1 MRGPVRRR
9 ARGREG
15 TFESAPD
22 ERKGAAETCAR
33 RTRVEGV
40 AARSRRVVALYLSHA
55 DVDAIRP
62 RPAPKSILSESAR
75 RAIARRHSGALR
87 PRVAPRV
94 AMGRKKQTARK
105 STKGVIPRRSSPA
118 SPVGD
123 QEMTTA
129 ESERSSPASSVGDQE
144 TTADLGAAVAD
155 AVLAKYASLPKHG
168 KPQAGEY
175 TLLAGFA
182 LTDDATPNA
191 RPVVVA
197 LGTGTKCV
205 GASARCPRGRALA
218 DSHAEVIARRALR
231 YYLLAELYAEFKSTR
246 GTPVSAQAPQ
256 PSAFPIFERIGTGRA
271 CVCVDC
277 GGRAR
282 ADPGGCERYRL
293 RPGVR
298 LHMYTTQSPC
308 GDASVF
314 PRSDEDACE
323 GHGCG
328 GGDEGEDDDGG
339 DGDETRTKKRAKTT
353 GGGVTGAKL
362 LGGGGGGVDAEYG
375 ATDQAVGRARVKP
388 GRGDQ
393 TNCMSCSDK
402 IAKWVALG
410 VQGSA
415 LSELLV
421 EPVFLYSITVASR
434 DGDSSRAA
442 LRRAVVDRT
451 QLLGVRV
458 RPPPPWLWPPTP
470 PLLHLSPPP
479 PIELRGDARTTEP
492 RTACG
497 FSINYVAVRP
507 DLADIFEDW
516 KFPAA
521 TAASKG
527 SVEVTMGAVGFKAGF
542 NKKGRDSDKA
552 MSRLCRY
559 RLACLAIMVMREVRW
574 RIGVRL
580 SSYAA
585 LRAAAAGYNDARAAF
600 ASRPSPFERWTT
612 KEPCDFNMAILM
624 PIVPA
629 GLATKVVYK
638 TT

>member
-1 MRGPVRRR
+1 MFAAKSPPQMEPPSLLQWSTNGQLLRGDGKDVDGIEGR
-9 ARGREG
+9 A
-15 TFESAPD
+15 SAVYMQGPSYEPWYRAAFD
-22 ERKGAAETCAR
+22 RYLRSTDLCENRHVYLSGDGERAIWWTQGAWYLGSLKNVGKRSGFLTAKENTDVPEDVASNKR
-33 RTRVEGV
+33 YAGVDGFTISQVAQKV
-40 AARSRRVVALYLSHA
+40 AADYGK
-55 DVDAIRP
+55 VDI
-62 RPAPKSILSESAR
+62 E
-75 RAIARRHSGALR
+75 
-87 PRVAPRV
+87 
-94 AMGRKKQTARK
+94 
-105 STKGVIPRRSSPA
+105 
-118 SPVGD
+118 
-123 QEMTTA
+123 
-129 ESERSSPASSVGDQE
+129 
-144 TTADLGAAVAD
+144 
-155 AVLAKYASLPKHG
+155 
-168 KPQAGEY
+168 
-175 TLLAGFA
+175 

-527 SVEVTMGAVGFKAGF
+527 SVEVTMGAVGVKAGF

-612 KEPCDFNMAILM
+612 KEPCDFTMELGGDLFVGTRLDPFPILI
-624 PIVPA
+624 PRGGV
-629 GLATKVVYK
+629 
-638 TT
+638 